1 MKKLILIFIC
11 SLCLLGSELIVPI
24 KPPQL
29 TNKEKI
35 LLGKRLFF
43 EPQLS
48 QDNTVSCATCHNLE
62 QGGDDN
68 LQFSVG
74 VNQKIGKLNSPTVF
88 NAKHNFVQF
97 WDGRAKDLKEQVA
110 APIHD
115 PLEMNS
121 NFEQIIQK
129 LNRHESYVRAFK
141 KVYNDTIKQE
151 HIIDAIVAFEN
162 ALVTPNARFDQFLK
176 GNKTVLTQTE
186 KKGFEL
192 FKEYGCIACH
202 NGVNLGGNLFQ
213 KVGIFKP
220 FSHKNN
226 DYLGRYNVTK
236 DDNDKYFYKVPTLR
250 NIELTAPYLHSGEI
264 KTLPETI
271 EFMLKYQ
278 VGIKP
283 SQKEVHAIY
292 AFLKTL
298 TGEKP
303 AVLDME

>member
-1 MKKLILIFIC
+1 
-11 SLCLLGSELIVPI
+11 LGSELIVPI
-24 KPPQL
+24 QAPQL

-35 LLGKRLFF
+35 LLGKKLFF
-43 EPQLS
+43 EPLLS
-48 QDNTVSCATCHNLE
+48 QDNTVSCATCHNLD

-74 VNQKIGKLNSPTVF
+74 VNQKIGKINSPTVF
-88 NAKHNFVQF
+88 NVKYNFVQF

-110 APIHD
+110 VPIHD

-121 NFEQIIQK
+121 NFEQIIEK
-129 LNRHESYVRAFK
+129 LNGHKTYVHAFK
-141 KVYNDTIKQE
+141 TVYNDTIKQE

-162 ALVTPNARFDQFLK
+162 VLVTPNARFDQFLK
-176 GNKTVLTQTE
+176 GNKAALTQTE
-186 KKGFEL
+186 KKGFVL

-213 KVGIFKP
+213 KVGIFKS
-220 FSHKNN
+220 FSYKNDN
-226 DYLGRYNVTK
+226 YLGRYNVTK
-236 DDNDKYFYKVPTLR
+236 DENDKYFYKVPTLR
-250 NIELTAPYLHSGEI
+250 NIELTAPYLHSGEL
-264 KTLPETI
+264 KTLPEAI

-283 SQKEVHAIY
+283 SQKEVHAIH